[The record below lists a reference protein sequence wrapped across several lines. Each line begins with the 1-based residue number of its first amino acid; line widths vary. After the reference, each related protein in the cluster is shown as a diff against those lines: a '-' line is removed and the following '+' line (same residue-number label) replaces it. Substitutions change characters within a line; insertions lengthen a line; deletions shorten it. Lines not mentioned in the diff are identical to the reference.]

1 MTGTPRT
8 RPVCAFLSTDDL
20 DGFFTYDRLT
30 IPCFEELG
38 WAVEEVPWRAEA
50 RGTVDW
56 SRFAVVVIRTPWDY
70 QSDPA
75 AFMAVLE
82 RIDAATRLENSL
94 ALCRWNLEKTYLRD
108 LEQRGVEI
116 VPTLWRPPGAPLD
129 PSVFAALDALD
140 ALDGR
145 GPVAEIVVKPV
156 LSANADRTHR
166 LGRGDLPRSGQRP
179 GQGFGQGFGQGSEQG
194 SGQSLGQGLGQDS
207 GQSSGAAWAAAA
219 ADLAGRA
226 AMIQPFL
233 PAIVTEGEYSVFV
246 FDGVPSHA
254 VLKTPGPGDFRVQE
268 EHGGQIRTVTP
279 EPALVAAGESV
290 LAALEETPLYARADF
305 VRHRGRFLLME
316 LELIE
321 PSLYFPYDPASPRR
335 FAEATVR
342 RAG

>member
-1 MTGTPRT
+1 MQPI
-8 RPVCAFLSTDDL
+8 CAFLTTDDL

-38 WAVEEVPWRAEA
+38 WAVEEVSWREEA
-50 RGTVDW
+50 RAAVDW

-70 QSDPA
+70 QADPE
-75 AFMAVLE
+75 AFMAVLA

-108 LEQRGVEI
+108 LAARGVGI
-116 VPTLWRPPGAPLD
+116 VPTVWRAPGASLD
-129 PSVFAALDALD
+129 AALFDELS
-140 ALDGR
+140 ALDGPA
-145 GPVAEIVVKPV
+145 PVDEVVVKPV
-156 LSANADRTHR
+156 VSANADRTHR
-166 LGRGDLPRSGQRP
+166 LGRGDLRRSGA
-179 GQGFGQGFGQGSEQG
+179 E
-194 SGQSLGQGLGQDS
+194 
-207 GQSSGAAWAAAA
+207 WAAAE

-233 PAIVTEGEYSVFV
+233 PAIVSEGEYSLFA
-246 FDGVPSHA
+246 FDGALSHA
-254 VLKTPGPGDFRVQE
+254 VLKPPGPGDFRVQE
-268 EHGGQIRTVTP
+268 EHGGRIRAVSP
-279 EPALVAAGESV
+279 EPALVTAGETV
-290 LAALEETPLYARADF
+290 LAALGALAETPLYARIDF

-321 PSLYFPYDPASPRR
+321 PSLYFPYDPESPRR